1 MIREL
6 KPEEIK
12 DVLDIWLKASIK
24 AHSFVDQEFWK
35 SKTGVMRETYLPSS
49 ETYILKEDDVIKGFF
64 SLQDETL
71 AAMFVSPEF
80 QGKGVGRRLMDK
92 AKTLRGRLELAVY
105 KENQKSID
113 FYKKCGFEFIEE
125 RVDEHT
131 GHMEIL
137 MKFGS

>member
-71 AAMFVSPEF
+71 AAMFE
-80 QGKGVGRRLMDK
+80 GKGVGRKLMDK

>member
-80 QGKGVGRRLMDK
+80 QGKGVGRKLMDK